1 VVVFI
6 FVALVRYDERKGFP
20 MTTQRVFPA
29 DHNRPKKLSDEL
41 SIYDPSQYGALYVAY
56 HYANKDD
63 VEKTI
68 NGMPRCLTH
77 GGEWVSFY
85 ILGLSIAKPDIEVAE
100 FHQDLLEAMAMFT
113 SKRPRRSHE
122 FLHDGIIRY
131 QNRFKSADWLLTP
144 YEMLAGVVD
153 SLRTHPSFPGLCRS
167 IFLHSDQA
175 DWTGVDI
182 TTHRDTFNRYLVD
195 NQDVAALV
203 FAKISGPRLAW
214 AIKYFPSELLEEHL
228 TTTTKKAAR
237 LEHDLGL

>member
-1 VVVFI
+1 MKEKAFH
-6 FVALVRYDERKGFP
+6 
-20 MTTQRVFPA
+20 MTTQRVFAVTP
-29 DHNRPKKLSDEL
+29 NRPEKLADIL
-41 SIYDPSQYGALYVAY
+41 GIYDPSHYGALAVAY
-56 HYANKDD
+56 HYAKKDD

-68 NGMPRCLTH
+68 NHMPRCISH

-85 ILGLSIAKPDIEVAE
+85 IQGLRIAKPDIEVDE

-122 FLHDGIIRY
+122 FLHDGIIQY
-131 QNRFKSADWLLTP
+131 LKWFKSHDWVLTP
-144 YEMLAGVVD
+144 SEILAGVVD
-153 SLRTHPSFPGLCRS
+153 GLRAHPSFPGLCRS

-175 DWTGVDI
+175 EWTGVDI
-182 TTHRDTFNRYLVD
+182 TTHRDTFNRYLVN

-203 FAKISGPRLAW
+203 FARIAGPRLAW
-214 AIKYFPSELLEEHL
+214 AIKHFPSELLEEHL